1 MTDTEILSLY
11 EYHDKFIPSIDSFYS
26 PSHLPI
32 PGNPPTGISSLSDF
46 FNFLTAE
53 PDSTS
58 TEQLTQY

>member
-1 MTDTEILSLY
+1 MTVTEILSLY

-58 TEQLTQY
+58 TKQLTQY